1 MTVNHKVPE
10 AACASATAR
19 VCTYFVLSV
28 WVIWLGR
35 AAPLLPRGDQKAP
48 RGRESPMMRRA
59 LAYLPG
65 WRSLAR
71 TTPSEI
77 PRIAT

>member
-1 MTVNHKVPE
+1 MRLRHSSRLYLLCPE
-10 AACASATAR
+10 RLGHLARACR
-19 VCTYFVLSV
+19 
-28 WVIWLGR
+28 
-35 AAPLLPRGDQKAP
+35 PLLPRGDQKAP
-48 RGRESPMMRRA
+48 RGRESRMMRRA